1 MNVYWLFNWNCK
13 FELLIGYSEND
24 MQFIDIKIVKL
35 SNPID
40 LQYHM
45 IRIYLIITLCL
56 KHIIKNNI
64 FLRYDSLNKE
74 YEHRHLQNEKTK
86 SPWSVFRR
94 NVNGEFMLHGI
105 DTRLSSKER
114 PIITDT
120 HVGLPS

>member
-1 MNVYWLFNWNCK
+1 
-13 FELLIGYSEND
+13 
-24 MQFIDIKIVKL
+24 MQFIDIKIVEL
-35 SNPID
+35 SHPID

-56 KHIIKNNI
+56 KHIITNHI
-64 FLRYDSLNKE
+64 FLRYDSLNEE
-74 YEHRHLQNEKTK
+74 YEHRHLKNEKTK